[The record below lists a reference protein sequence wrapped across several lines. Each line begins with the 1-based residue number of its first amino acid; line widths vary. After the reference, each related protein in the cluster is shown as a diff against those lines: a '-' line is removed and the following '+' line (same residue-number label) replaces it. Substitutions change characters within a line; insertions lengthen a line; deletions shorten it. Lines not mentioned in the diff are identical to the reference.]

1 MKIKLCALL
10 FLLGYTFLV
19 HGQKRIK
26 NKILKID
33 QKHITLEESTA
44 DIDKMDSIWRQ
55 ELYKSDLYD
64 DIRDIIQNTDEKT
77 LVSYK
82 QLPTETLKTRLEIL
96 DHKTPFN
103 IEYNPILENLI
114 KKNLK
119 SRRGLL
125 EKMISLSYYYFPIF
139 EKELDQYDLPL
150 ELKYLAV
157 VESGLRAKIKS
168 SMGAT
173 GLWQFMYQTGKMQGL
188 VINSYV
194 DERMDPLKS
203 TKAACE
209 YLSSLYKTF
218 EDWDLAL
225 AAYNSGP
232 GNVLKALKRARG
244 KKNYWNIRRYL
255 PRETAGYVPAFL
267 AYMYLFEYAKEH
279 KLTPHKPEYLSIE
292 TDTVKIKTKVTF
304 KEISKAIQ
312 IDYKEL
318 QFLNPAYKL
327 NIIPKS
333 RTNRYSLRLP
343 VEKMKNFIEYEQ
355 KLYKLASTREDKR
368 EKSMY
373 HNYDA
378 SKKFT
383 YHVRRGDYLSKIAQ
397 KFNVSVSSIKSWNHM
412 RSSKIRVGQ
421 ALTIYPNTKLVSNSN

>member
-1 MKIKLCALL
+1 MFLGCA
-10 FLLGYTFLV
+10 FLA
-19 HGQKRIK
+19 HSQRKIK
-26 NKILKID
+26 NKKQAHHVTD
-33 QKHITLEESTA
+33 ENTV

-64 DIRDIIQNTDEKT
+64 DVRDIILNANINSSI
-77 LVSYK
+77 LYK
-82 QLPTETLKTRLEIL
+82 ELPTETLKTRLENL

-103 IEYNPILENLI
+103 IEYNPILESLI

-119 SRRGLL
+119 NKRELL
-125 EKMISLSYYYFPIF
+125 KKMISLSYYYFPIF

-150 ELKYLAV
+150 ELKYLAI
-157 VESGLRAKIKS
+157 VESGLRPKIKS

-267 AYMYLFEYAKEH
+267 AYMYIFEHAKDH
-279 KLTPHKPEYLSIE
+279 NLTPHKPEYLSIE

-304 KEISKAIQ
+304 KEISRAIK

-343 VEKMKNFIEYEQ
+343 VEKMKNFIKYEQ
-355 KLYKLASTREDKR
+355 ELYKIAAVREDKR

-373 HNYDA
+373 HNYDT

-397 KFNVSVSSIKSWNHM
+397 KFNVSVTNIKSWNRIH
-412 RSSKIRVGQ
+412 SSKIRVGQ
-421 ALTIYPNTKLVSNSN
+421 ALTIYPAAKLTSSTN

>member
-1 MKIKLCALL
+1 MV
-10 FLLGYTFLV
+10 LGFTFLA
-19 HGQKRIK
+19 HSQKRVK
-26 NKILKID
+26 KKTRK
-33 QKHITLEESTA
+33 QKLEQIQLQENA
-44 DIDKMDSIWRQ
+44 VDVDKMDSIWRQ
-55 ELYKSDLYD
+55 ELYQSDLYN
-64 DIRDIIQNTDEKT
+64 DIRDIIQNADTET
-77 LVSYK
+77 PVTYK
-82 QLPTETLKTRLEIL
+82 ELPTETLKARLESL

-119 SRRGLL
+119 GRRSLL

-157 VESGLRAKIKS
+157 VESGLRPKIKS

-218 EDWDLAL
+218 GDWDLAL

-267 AYMYLFEYAKEH
+267 AYMYIFEHAKYH
-279 KLTPHKPEYLSIE
+279 NLTPHKPEYLSIE

-333 RTNRYSLRLP
+333 RTNKYSLRLP
-343 VEKMKNFIEYEQ
+343 VEKMKNFIKYEQ
-355 KLYKLASTREDKR
+355 KLYKIAAIREDGR

-373 HNYDA
+373 HNYDT
-378 SKKFT
+378 SKKFV

-397 KFNVSVSSIKSWNHM
+397 KFKVSVSNIKSWNRIH
-412 RSSKIRVGQ
+412 SSKIKVGQ
-421 ALTIYPNTKLVSNSN
+421 ALTIYPNTKLVSSAN

>member
-1 MKIKLCALL
+1 
-10 FLLGYTFLV
+10 
-19 HGQKRIK
+19 
-26 NKILKID
+26 
-33 QKHITLEESTA
+33 
-44 DIDKMDSIWRQ
+44 MDSIWRQ

-64 DIRDIIQNTDEKT
+64 DIRNIIQNTESDT
-77 LVSYK
+77 PVSYK
-82 QLPTETLKTRLEIL
+82 ELPTETLRNRLEIL
-96 DHKTPFN
+96 DNKTPFN
-103 IEYNPILENLI
+103 VEYNPILENLI

-119 SRRGLL
+119 QRRGLL

-157 VESGLRAKIKS
+157 VESGLRPKIKS

-194 DERMDPLKS
+194 DERMDPMKS

-267 AYMYLFEYAKEH
+267 AYMYIFENAKAH
-279 KLTPHKPEYLSIE
+279 NLTPHKPEYLSIE

-304 KEISKAIQ
+304 KEIAKAIQ

-333 RTNRYSLRLP
+333 RSNRYSLRLP

-355 KLYKLASTREDKR
+355 KLYKIAAIREDQR

-373 HNYDA
+373 HNYDT

-383 YHVRRGDYLSKIAQ
+383 YHVRRGDYLSKIGQ
-397 KFNVSVSSIKSWNHM
+397 KFDVSVSDIKTWNQL
-412 RSSKIRVGQ
+412 RSSKLRVGQ
-421 ALTIYPNTKLVSNSN
+421 AITIYPKPNLLSRAN